1 MYKNNHVRT
10 FGSLIT
16 LVFAFTFL
24 VAATPP
30 SCSPNAT
37 VQYQDGGKTYS
48 VKLTDLKQW
57 ATDQAISTGDARYQ
71 KIANMTGYVQRGDL
85 ASYVLSTTLTN
96 YVAKSTLNTTLSGYA
111 TKSELAKM
119 RDENNANLNAAA
131 KKSDLTGLLTISQ
144 LTSYKTEVA
153 NTYATKEEVGI
164 VSAAIQKIASA
175 LNLDDLVAEL
185 KGLFATKTE
194 VADTYATKAEVLA
207 MVASVN
213 NQTLPT
219 EPSTETSSGVT
230 PPSEDPNSNQA
241 YEYEP
246 DPSFDPNNI
255 YWYVDVTSKS
265 QPTYSIANP
274 TSDQEWN
281 ALMNM
286 VSQAIAIEAP
296 NLPAVNNTGKVN
308 ITLARNQVNG
318 VTLGG
323 TAYQAAFGLTEL
335 LKHGYDDNYFGIVKM
350 TDGRYFVGKR
360 NGNSVEVI
368 YVNETSIEGTF
379 ISDFYSRV
387 DCIHFSSDM

>member
-1 MYKNNHVRT
+1 
-10 FGSLIT
+10 
-16 LVFAFTFL
+16 
-24 VAATPP
+24 
-30 SCSPNAT
+30 
-37 VQYQDGGKTYS
+37 
-48 VKLTDLKQW
+48 
-57 ATDQAISTGDARYQ
+57 
-71 KIANMTGYVQRGDL
+71 
-85 ASYVLSTTLTN
+85 
-96 YVAKSTLNTTLSGYA
+96 
-111 TKSELAKM
+111 M